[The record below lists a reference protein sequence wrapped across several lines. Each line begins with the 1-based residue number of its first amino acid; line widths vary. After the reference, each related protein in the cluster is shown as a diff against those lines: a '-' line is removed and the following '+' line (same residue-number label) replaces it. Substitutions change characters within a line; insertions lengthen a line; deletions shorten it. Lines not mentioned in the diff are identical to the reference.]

1 MALFLNPVVYKL
13 LSTEPTVTETTN
25 NRQPM
30 EKWTRNSQSRFLSMH
45 NLAFVSQL
53 TRINKLTYEFHDLC
67 SETSNEKGLFNRQ
80 SACF

>member
-13 LSTEPTVTETTN
+13 LSTEPTVTKTTN

-53 TRINKLTYEFHDLC
+53 TRITFEIHDLC
-67 SETSNEKGLFNRQ
+67 SETRNEKGLFNRQ